1 MFIWKYFE
9 TLYASTGFVQLLQT
23 SESGWSM
30 FNNWLMWGSSASR
43 LAKRLCRCDDGN
55 LSSSKET
62 LIQLSRPSKHSEFY
76 FKKYTLS
83 NGDVVLPY

>member
-1 MFIWKYFE
+1 
-9 TLYASTGFVQLLQT
+9 
-23 SESGWSM
+23 M

-43 LAKRLCRCDDGN
+43 LAKRLYRCDDGN
-55 LSSSKET
+55 LSSSKES

-76 FKKYTLS
+76 FQKYTLS